1 MKIGEVAKLTGT
13 STKTIRFYE
22 DTGLVPPPTRTAGG
36 HRDYTPDTAD
46 RLRFIRRCQA
56 AGMSLQEVRQIL
68 TAHDRGESPC
78 GHVGRLLSGR
88 LADVRAQIAELIT
101 LEAHLETLLAH
112 AEQGQPTDHDN
123 AGVCWILET
132 EPAGNVNDRAKTAAP
147 TPAG

>member
-1 MKIGEVAKLTGT
+1 MKIGEVAELTGT

-22 DTGLVPPPTRTAGG
+22 DSGLVPPPARTHGG
-36 HRDYTPDTAD
+36 HRDYGPETAD

-68 TAHDRGESPC
+68 AVHDQGESPC
-78 GHVGRLLSGR
+78 GHVSRVLSDRLNN
-88 LADVRAQIAELIT
+88 VRAQIAELVT

-112 AEQGQPTDHDN
+112 ADQGQPTDHDS

-132 EPAGNVNDRAKTAAP
+132 DPAETEATG
-147 TPAG
+147 